1 MAIADMH
8 GAGRWNDTFGW
19 PRLAANDQ
27 IVAAQINLLERDQHQ
42 WKISLVMA
50 ASEGKRIDES
60 RADLVP
66 PDRFGDRLRI
76 INMGE
81 NIGFWKESAKT
92 LEYFFASPHRD
103 QPIMDNSHPHSPY
116 RSQGTQLELPARLCW
131 TRGGN
136 RNTINQS
143 HGETD

>member
-1 MAIADMH
+1 MCKWRHQELGDKSGALPIVVDHIPNVTHRRMAIADMH

-19 PRLAANDQ
+19 PGLAANDQ
-27 IVAAQINLLERDQHQ
+27 IVAAQIDLLERDRHQ

-81 NIGFWKESAKT
+81 NIGFWKEFAKT
-92 LEYFFASPHRD
+92 FEYFFASPHRD
-103 QPIMDNSHPHSPY
+103 QPIMDNSHLH
-116 RSQGTQLELPARLCW
+116 
-131 TRGGN
+131 N
-136 RNTINQS
+136 RY
-143 HGETD
+143 